1 MSGRRKETWARVGR
15 ELARLRA
22 RAKMTQTQVGILA
35 NVVSAQVSAWEN
47 GKRGMTE
54 SQAAA
59 LDQALNANGRLVRVW
74 ERENSGENLPAW
86 YERSRDFERRVS
98 MLREYQ
104 CQIFPG
110 LIQTEDYART
120 VIRDSLPWTSAAEV
134 EKMVMSRMA
143 RQEILARDHPPLV
156 GIVVEEFV
164 LSRIVGDER
173 AQIDQLDHVLRLIED
188 RRIDFQV
195 MPSNSGRHP
204 GTAGP
209 FCIYTFPDNPM
220 LASAEYAGGEVVMDD
235 PRKVENRMTIFGLIQ
250 AEALSPKSSAELIR
264 KVRKNIED

>member
-1 MSGRRKETWARVGR
+1 MSGRHKEKWARVGR

-22 RAKMTQTQVGILA
+22 RSKMTQSQVGALA
-35 NVVSAQVSAWEN
+35 NVVSAQISAWEN

-86 YERSRDFERRVS
+86 YEKSRDFERRVS

-110 LIQTEDYART
+110 LIQTEDYARAI
-120 VIRDSLPWTSAAEV
+120 IRDAAPWASSTEV
-134 EKMVMSRMA
+134 ESMVGSRVA
-143 RQEILARDHPPLV
+143 RQEILEKAHPPLV
-156 GIVVEEFV
+156 VIVVEEFV
-164 LSRIVGDER
+164 LNRIVGDER
-173 AQIDQLDHVLRLIED
+173 THTAQLDHVLKLIETGGI
-188 RRIDFQV
+188 RFQV
-195 MPSNSGRHP
+195 VPSRSESHP
-204 GTAGP
+204 GVAGP

-235 PRKVENRMTIFGLIQ
+235 PNKVEQRMMIFGLIQ
-250 AEALSPKSSAELIR
+250 GEALSPKSSAELVR
-264 KVRKNIED
+264 KVRKNIDE